1 MALACIA
8 APLLQYPQDKT
19 NQLQEHLINRVNMC
33 VIQSNYRS
41 SYKIMCFWLHGR
53 RYKCQKAPKAAT
65 LGKTRWWQHHTVEKY
80 M

>member
-53 RYKCQKAPKAAT
+53 RYKCQKANAA
-65 LGKTRWWQHHTVEKY
+65 QHSESSNPW
-80 M
+80 